1 MPGSGAGICVL
12 NVGAGAG
19 AGAGCCVLVAG
30 LLSEGSCKIFSRA
43 LAYSGINN
51 SSSRVKKGE
60 SLYGPSRFIK
70 RPRGEVTKYGK
81 EVLAW

>member
-60 SLYGPSRFIK
+60 SLYGPSRLSNDHEEK
-70 RPRGEVTKYGK
+70 
-81 EVLAW
+81 